1 MTSSGFAEQERA
13 LRPETANSQ
22 PAPFFF
28 SQVDPLLKAVL
39 LLLSQFSSDA
49 GGGSGVVAERRF
61 GGPLARLSTRLAP
74 LTDSGRLPVALCVLK
89 NKVVLAPQKQ
99 NRIEV

>member
-13 LRPETANSQ
+13 LRLETANSQ
-22 PAPFFF
+22 PAPFFS
-28 SQVDPLLKAVL
+28 SQVDPLLKAV
-39 LLLSQFSSDA
+39 LLSQFSSDA
-49 GGGSGVVAERRF
+49 GGGSGMAAERLF

-89 NKVVLAPQKQ
+89 KKVVLAPQKR
-99 NRIEV
+99 NSN